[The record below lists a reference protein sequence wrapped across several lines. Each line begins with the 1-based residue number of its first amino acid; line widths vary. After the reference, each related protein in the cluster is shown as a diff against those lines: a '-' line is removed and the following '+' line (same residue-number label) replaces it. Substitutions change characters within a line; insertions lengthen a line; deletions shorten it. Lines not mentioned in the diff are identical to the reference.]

1 MLLLERLVRRAASS
15 PPGLCPSRGGVNFPC
30 VVCKEC
36 EIGEVVL
43 TFSEGVLIETTV
55 NSVLI
60 HLSLDMKDNQVF
72 EKQALKS
79 LKANI
84 SKIVPYVQK
93 GDWEEGDLT
102 IMVTDAKKDD
112 AEMIEHINNFLVEFQ
127 IEWRKLAIEATRMFR
142 DWSERIAKKL
152 ALKYFKEL
160 SDQRR

>member
-1 MLLLERLVRRAASS
+1 MPTQLIKLEDFKDLK
-15 PPGLCPSRGGVNFPC
+15 PIECPTRGMINFPC
-30 VVCKEC
+30 VICKEC
-36 EIGEVVL
+36 DIGAVML

-60 HLSLDMKDNQVF
+60 HLSLDIQDNQAF
-72 EKQALKS
+72 EKQALKA

-102 IMVTDAKKDD
+102 IMITDEKKDD
-112 AEMIEHINNFLVEFQ
+112 ETMIKHINNFLVEFQ
-127 IEWRKLAIEATRMFR
+127 IEWRKLAIEANRMVR
-142 DWSERIAKKL
+142 DWSERIAKQIS
-152 ALKYFKEL
+152 LKYFKEL